1 MADESPE
8 LIEKEMQSTRQSLTE
23 KVAALENQ
31 VMTTIQTAAT
41 TVQETVENV
50 RSAITDTTS
59 TVKETVAGSV
69 ESVSEGVKEMFDVR
83 SHVKEHPLAAV
94 GVAAAAGFVTGLIVF
109 RKPDTVTVSGT
120 STSTGYTSAGYS
132 HAPSYAAAPPPPPA
146 PASPGLASR
155 EGRPRW
161 LNDLLDMAGEEAKK
175 WGTQALAAL
184 SQSVRQNIDQGV
196 PHLVQTLLDKAGG
209 NDPARPAPP
218 NGARY
223 TPGQGYGTGV

>member
-8 LIEKEMQSTRQSLTE
+8 LIEQEMASTRQSLTE

-31 VMTTIQTAAT
+31 VMNTIQTAAS
-41 TVQETVENV
+41 TVQETVESV

-83 SHVKEHPLAAV
+83 AHVQEHPLAAV
-94 GVAAAAGFVTGLIVF
+94 GVAAAAGFVTGLVVF
-109 RKPDTVTVSGT
+109 RKPEAYTGGT

-132 HAPSYAAAPPPPPA
+132 HAPTYAAATPAA
-146 PASPGLASR
+146 PASPGLTSR

-196 PHLVQTLLDKAGG
+196 PHLVQTLFDKAGA
-209 NDPARPAPP
+209 NDQGRPVQP